1 VIAGLLIYVI
11 LAGLFKSYVQ
21 PLIVMA
27 TIPFGLIGAVAG
39 HYVMGYPLTIM
50 SLIGLV
56 ALTGIVVNDSLIL
69 VDFINRRRGEGA
81 GIFEAIIDGGRQ
93 RLRAI
98 MLTSITTVAGLAPLL
113 MEESFQARFL
123 IPMGIS
129 IAAGVAFAT
138 VLTLVAVPS
147 LYMIVEDFKKALDRV
162 RSAVGLSELRIAD

>member
-1 VIAGLLIYVI
+1 
-11 LAGLFKSYVQ
+11 
-21 PLIVMA
+21 
-27 TIPFGLIGAVAG
+27 
-39 HYVMGYPLTIM
+39 
-50 SLIGLV
+50 
-56 ALTGIVVNDSLIL
+56 
-69 VDFINRRRGEGA
+69 
-81 GIFEAIIDGGRQ
+81 
-93 RLRAI
+93 

-162 RSAVGLSELRIAD
+162 RSAVGLSELRINPDPGAPGSGRIRSRLGNPQSEIRNPKSSHPGVLARLGA